1 MAKMNYQKLSDYQY
15 THKPVI
21 TYSNSFSGSVIDR
34 INKLLDVKKK
44 PKKKAKPKAKAKRK
58 PKQRTNLRVP
68 YSEKDKAKA
77 LGAKWDAKK
86 KVWYCV
92 GSTNR
97 LQKWL

>member
-1 MAKMNYQKLSDYQY
+1 MTAMNYQKRNNYERGLNGTPLNRDELKVPKK
-15 THKPVI
+15 TKKHK
-21 TYSNSFSGSVIDR
+21 
-34 INKLLDVKKK
+34 KVKKFS
-44 PKKKAKPKAKAKRK
+44 A
-58 PKQRTNLRVP
+58 KQRTNLRVP

>member
-58 PKQRTNLRVP
+58 PPVQEV
-68 YSEKDKAKA
+68 KAA
-77 LGAKWDAKK
+77 RFDTLCRGYQI
-86 KVWYCV
+86 VRHIL
-92 GSTNR
+92 S
-97 LQKWL
+97 